1 MLKRAAIW
9 LGGAALLAATLIDTL
24 AVICRHI
31 GWPITGSIEAMQA
44 VVLVA
49 GSLGLVIATWEDS
62 HARVGLVV
70 ERLSAGARRV
80 ADWLSEVATLAFV
93 VALLIGSIWL
103 AADLW
108 PGHEQSELLG
118 VPWAVLRAIANISL
132 GAVALLLVLRLAGSR
147 KS

>member
-9 LGGAALLAATLIDTL
+9 IGGAALLAATLIDTL

-31 GWPITGSIEAMQA
+31 GWPITGSIEVMQA
-44 VVLVA
+44 AVLVA

-62 HARVGLVV
+62 HARVRLVV
-70 ERLSAGARRV
+70 ERLSENGRRV

-93 VALLIGSIWL
+93 LALLTGSVWL

-108 PGHEQSELLG
+108 NGHEQSELLG
-118 VPWAVLRAIANISL
+118 VPWALLRAIANICL
-132 GAVALLLVLRLAGSR
+132 AAVALLLVLRLTGSR

>member
-9 LGGAALLAATLIDTL
+9 IGGGALLAATLIDTL

-31 GWPITGSIEAMQA
+31 GWPINGSIEAMQA

-62 HARVGLVV
+62 HARVGLLV
-70 ERLSAGARRV
+70 ERLSAGGRRV

-93 VALLIGSIWL
+93 LALLVGSVWL
-103 AADLW
+103 SADLW
-108 PGHEQSELLG
+108 NGHEQSELLG
-118 VPWAVLRAIANISL
+118 VPWALLRVIANLSL
-132 GAVALLLVLRLAGSR
+132 AAVAVLLLLRIAGRRGS
-147 KS
+147 